1 MCNGFIVTLALAVGA
16 NRRRQVVYVHVRWLI
31 YLHWLIESNSLWKVT
46 ALQGGGQLMQ
56 VLPIHWYKAHLY

>member
-56 VLPIHWYKAHLY
+56 VLPIHLYKAHLY

>member
-16 NRRRQVVYVHVRWLI
+16 NGRRQVVYVQVRWLI

-46 ALQGGGQLMQ
+46 ALQG
-56 VLPIHWYKAHLY
+56 VAN